1 VRRRLFNLAAAV
13 SFVLCV
19 ALVALWVRGHR
30 EADYLTREESR
41 WGRGFASSRG
51 VLIYW
56 RAVGRAPWSVNTDD
70 AVGQGW
76 RYVPGV
82 PRDLDE
88 PSQYARTERDCTR
101 SGIGW
106 RRSTGGGF
114 ENTTFTLPHWLVSA
128 LLLLF
133 PAYWAVGMLRRWR
146 HRSGICRR
154 CGYDLRA
161 TPGRC
166 PECGSM
172 QEDAT
177 QAAA

>member
-70 AVGQGW
+70 AVANRARLHSVGH
-76 RYVPGV
+76 RVA
-82 PRDLDE
+82 
-88 PSQYARTERDCTR
+88 SQH
-101 SGIGW
+101 
-106 RRSTGGGF
+106 GGR
-114 ENTTFTLPHWLVSA
+114 L
-128 LLLLF
+128 
-133 PAYWAVGMLRRWR
+133 
-146 HRSGICRR
+146 
-154 CGYDLRA
+154 
-161 TPGRC
+161 
-166 PECGSM
+166 
-172 QEDAT
+172 
-177 QAAA
+177 